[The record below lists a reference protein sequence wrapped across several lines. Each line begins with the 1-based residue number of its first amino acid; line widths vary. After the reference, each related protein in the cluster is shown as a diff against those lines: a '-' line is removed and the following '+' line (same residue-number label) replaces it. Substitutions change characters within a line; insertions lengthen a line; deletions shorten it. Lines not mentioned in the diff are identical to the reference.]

1 MENLLLINPT
11 KFVAFLTT
19 SLSHPIV
26 FRRKFLRNK
35 KKTQNASKTFCIFKH
50 PTPAHLRLWTYCL
63 CSLVIISLR
72 YSLCRNIIRLRKI
85 FLQMHKH
92 TKYNLPIQRFL
103 ADYFSFLCLFSFYYL
118 QEILL
123 IFPAPIL
130 FLLIPRDYFFLN
142 LFHTLSQFF
151 QRVVK
156 HEKCFVSP
164 LRNQLY

>member
-1 MENLLLINPT
+1 MLSHSHKSATSLPLHLFAVHLMENLLLINPT
-11 KFVAFLTT
+11 KFVAFLTI
-19 SLSHPIV
+19 SLSHSIV

-50 PTPAHLRLWTYCL
+50 PTPAHLRLWTYYL

-130 FLLIPRDYFFLN
+130 FLLIPKNYFF
-142 LFHTLSQFF
+142 
-151 QRVVK
+151 
-156 HEKCFVSP
+156 
-164 LRNQLY
+164 